1 MRLNVGRVAALYRY
15 PVKGLSPERRQFL
28 DILTSGRVAGDRV
41 LAFRF
46 GSTDAPDDAWTPKAD
61 TLCLMNTPGLAK
73 LAVRFDEDHGRMSV
87 VTDGRVLAEE
97 GLDPAGRQRL
107 AGVLAEFALGL
118 KENPLAGHPERL
130 PLRLMGDGVT
140 PRYHDSEA
148 GEVTLHSR
156 ESVQALAESL
166 SHEVDEV
173 RFRSN
178 ISVEGTQPWAELAW
192 VGCQVRI
199 GQVVFVAT
207 RVKGRCLATHA
218 NPTTGV
224 RDLPIL
230 TTLTEAFAQEKPTFA
245 VSMRPAGEG
254 GRVSIGDDVEVLDS

>member
-1 MRLNVGRVAALYRY
+1 MPRVAALYRY
-15 PVKGLSPERRQFL
+15 PLKGFTPEPCEALSVLR
-28 DILTSGRVAGDRV
+28 SGQVAGDRV
-41 LAFRF
+41 LGIRF
-46 GSTDAPDDAWTPKAD
+46 ADTEAPDDAWSRKTGMLA
-61 TLCLMNTPGLAK
+61 LVNMPGLAC
-73 LAVRFDEDHGRMSV
+73 LRVRFDVATLRLRIDLNDATLVDAPLDDQGLRRIADAV
-87 VTDGRVLAEE
+87 ADYVLT
-97 GLDPAGRQRL
+97 
-107 AGVLAEFALGL
+107 L
-118 KENPLAGHPERL
+118 KENPLTDHPERL

-166 SHEVDEV
+166 SHAVDEV

-207 RVKGRCLATHA
+207 RGKGRCLDTHA

-230 TTLTEAFAQEKPTFA
+230 TTPTEAFAQEKPTFA